1 VGTTEWIVVI
11 LVVGA
16 RLLLPFTI
24 PYYPLAGAIACMI
37 LDSAD
42 QSIFQKFPAIPLE
55 GYQSYDKSLD
65 IYYLA
70 IIYFATMRNW
80 TNRPAFKTSFFLY
93 YYRLAGVVAFELTQ
107 VRAILFI
114 FPNTFE
120 YFYDFVEAV
129 HLRWDWKRIGWGTAV
144 VSAALIW
151 IFIKL
156 PQEYWIH
163 IAQLD
168 MTDFIKESIFGVDK
182 TDSWGTAIANRPW
195 VVVVAIAVVAAIVGI
210 AYWIIKRKAPSG
222 DRGPHIKADPLP
234 PECRGAELY
243 RTARAGEK
251 LFDRALLEKVVLLG
265 LISVIFAQ
273 YLLPEHVK
281 SVAVLGFVA
290 VFVVINA
297 MVSQWMAR
305 RGREWHSVAAELA
318 LMFVVNF
325 GIVGVLQF
333 LQRVLGTID
342 THAPLGKTLF
352 FVFLFTVITVL
363 FDRYRTVLTARG
375 VLEQRKTAGPKSP
388 GAGAPAPPAPEQAP
402 AT

>member
-1 VGTTEWIVVI
+1 MGTEEWIVVV

-24 PYYPLAGAIACMI
+24 PYYPLVGSIACMI
-37 LDSAD
+37 LDSID
-42 QSIFQKFPAIPLE
+42 QSIFQKFPDIPLE

-80 TNRPAFKTSFFLY
+80 TNRPAFRTSFFLY
-93 YYRLAGVVAFELTQ
+93 YYRLVGVVAFELSQ
-107 VRAILFI
+107 VRAILFV

-120 YFYDFVEAV
+120 YFYDFIEAV
-129 HLRWDWKRIGWGTAV
+129 HLRWDWKRVGKWTAI

-156 PQEYWIH
+156 PQEWWIH

-168 MTDFIKESIFGVDK
+168 MTDFIKESLFGVEA
-182 TDSWGTAIANRPW
+182 TDSWGTAIGNRPW
-195 VVVVAIAVVAAIVGI
+195 VLVAAIAAIALIIGI
-210 AYWIIKRKAPSG
+210 GYWIATRKAPPG
-222 DRGPHIKADPLP
+222 DRRPRLKADPLP
-234 PECRGAELY
+234 PECQGAELY

-251 LFDRALLEKVVLLG
+251 LFDRALVEKIVLLG

-273 YLLPEHVK
+273 YLLSDDVK

-290 VFVVINA
+290 VFIIINA
-297 MVSQWMAR
+297 MVSQWVAR
-305 RGREWHSVAAELA
+305 RGRQWTSVAVELVV
-318 LMFVVNF
+318 MFVINY
-325 GIVGVLQF
+325 GIVGLLEF
-333 LQRVLGTID
+333 FQRVLGMLENR
-342 THAPLGKTLF
+342 APLGKTLF

-375 VLEQRKTAGPKSP
+375 VLQTREDNVPAQPTSGPTH
-388 GAGAPAPPAPEQAP
+388 EEAP